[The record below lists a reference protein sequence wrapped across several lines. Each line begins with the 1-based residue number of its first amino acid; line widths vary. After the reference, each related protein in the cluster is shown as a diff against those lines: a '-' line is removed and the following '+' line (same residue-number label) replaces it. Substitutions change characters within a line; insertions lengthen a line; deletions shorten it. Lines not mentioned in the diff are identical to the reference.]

1 MTFNT
6 LNQLIDQNNQSSVN
20 FPADTD
26 ILFSNHKNIH
36 KPRIEKRQRKLLQK
50 ITFLPA
56 FLQEGEKVLQVT
68 TGCSPVS
75 FVEQYLTGALLV
87 LIIRRSLFVFTD
99 RRIFHIP
106 TKSNFS
112 YRGSIA
118 QILYADCQKM
128 YIRGRTL
135 VAEYKNGTK
144 EKFYYIAGREKAKVK
159 ALLKSVSLDGQQSP
173 AQHRT
178 HLCPRCTNP
187 LVENN
192 FTCPACRLHFKSK
205 ARARKLSIIYP
216 GGGYFYSG
224 HHYFGIAD
232 ALVETYLLLLLLFS
246 LIGAIAGAPGGLF
259 ASVFLAGILTIEK
272 LITIY
277 HANRYVAEYIPIQR
291 DVQPNKNY
299 APQTPQRA
307 KHSDMPA
314 STAADNQQTLT
325 QVLSAR

>member
-6 LNQLIDQNNQSSVN
+6 LNQIIDRNYQPSVN

-26 ILFSNHKNIH
+26 ILFSNRKNVY

-56 FLQEGEKVLQVT
+56 FLRQDEKVLQVT

-75 FVEQYLTGALLV
+75 LEEQFLTGAIV
-87 LIIRRSLFVFTD
+87 FVIKRALFVFTD
-99 RRIFHIP
+99 RCIFHIP
-106 TKSNFS
+106 TNSNYS

-118 QILYADCQKM
+118 QILYADCQKI
-128 YIRGRTL
+128 YTKGRTL
-135 VAEYKNGTK
+135 IAEYKNGTK
-144 EKFYYIAGREKAKVK
+144 EKFTCIARRERGKIK
-159 ALLKSVSLDGQQSP
+159 ALLKSISLDGQQSR
-173 AQHRT
+173 AQQRT

-205 ARARKLSIIYP
+205 TRARKLSIIYP
-216 GGGYFYSG
+216 GGGYFYTR
-224 HHYFGIAD
+224 HPCFGIAD
-232 ALVETYLLLLLLFS
+232 ALVETYLLLLLLVELLALPES
-246 LIGAIAGAPGGLF
+246 LF
-259 ASVFLAGILTIEK
+259 AVIFLAAILTIEK

-277 HANRYVAEYIPIQR
+277 HANRYVEEYIPLQP

-299 APQTPQRA
+299 RPQVLHHGRHIGAQTP
-307 KHSDMPA
+307 PA
-314 STAADNQQTLT
+314 AENQQTLS
-325 QVLSAR
+325 QILSAR

>member
-6 LNQLIDQNNQSSVN
+6 LNQIIDQNYQPSVN

-26 ILFSNHKNIH
+26 VLFSNHKNVY
-36 KPRIEKRQRKLLQK
+36 KGRIEKRQRKLLQK

-56 FLQEGEKVLQVT
+56 FLQEGERVLQVT

-87 LIIRRSLFVFTD
+87 LIVRRALFVFTD

-118 QILYADCQKM
+118 QILYADCQKI

-135 VAEYKNGTK
+135 VAQYRNGAK
-144 EKFYYIAGREKAKVK
+144 ERFYCIAGREKAKVK
-159 ALLKSVSLDGQQSP
+159 ALLKSISLDGQQSP
-173 AQHRT
+173 AQQRT

-187 LVENN
+187 LVENS

-216 GGGYFYSG
+216 GGGYFYTR
-224 HHYFGIAD
+224 HPYFGIAD
-232 ALVETYLLLLLLFS
+232 ALVETYLLLLLLVALLVLPKS
-246 LIGAIAGAPGGLF
+246 LF
-259 ASVFLAGILTIEK
+259 AVIFLAAILTIEK
-272 LITIY
+272 SITVY
-277 HANRYVAEYIPIQR
+277 HANRYVEEYIPLQP

-299 APQTPQRA
+299 RPQALHHDRQIHAQTAPAA
-307 KHSDMPA
+307 K
-314 STAADNQQTLT
+314 NQQTLP
-325 QVLSAR
+325 QILSAR